1 MKHLKIVL
9 LVLLLISMLSIAV
22 CAEHLPEENI
32 IGKDMIIEKDSN
44 VIKDNIDADKNP
56 EFVPRYD
63 AVHMTKSIFFKKFTR
78 PAIILLTSGIAVFG
92 AVTFLEI
99 KKKKHT

>member
-1 MKHLKIVL
+1 MKSLKIATL
-9 LVLLLISMLSIAV
+9 ILLLISALSVGV

-32 IGKDMIIEKDSN
+32 IGKEMIIEKDSN
-44 VIKDNIDADKNP
+44 IIKDNVDADKNP

-63 AVHMTKSIFFKKFTR
+63 AVTMTKAVFFKKYTK

-92 AVTFLEI
+92 AVTFFEVR
-99 KKKKHT
+99 KKKRA